1 MCLYGYVLLYMRV
14 HNGQALGLA
23 LELDPSLG
31 LSQDLLF
38 FSGSSPFLT
47 LSFFHTGTTTG
58 QSCN

>member
-1 MCLYGYVLLYMRV
+1 MYMRV

-47 LSFFHTGTTTG
+47 LSFFHTGIITG
-58 QSCN
+58 QSYN